1 MGTSADFSAPPN
13 WKNVKSDVT
22 RSGRRPASPAKA
34 RDILRDYVSTNG
46 GSGRMSSGRGQLGNG
61 RTAKNTARSLG
72 GFVSS
77 VSRDGLESA
86 LRSSGLENLVGKSVT
101 EILLGIVSLCGGTD
115 GDIDSVDAR
124 NALSTTMDEMC
135 KDVATPDELEVT
147 LTAQMNGDGL
157 GELMTRYF
165 GNYLFEQFCRTFFG
179 QLVQKH
185 GDLKATS
192 FLDSIRDVIKSDLA
206 HRTVGSDLAKVNWFG
221 IEGNQIAT
229 AIMKDTL
236 TVFE

>member
-1 MGTSADFSAPPN
+1 MD
-13 WKNVKSDVT
+13 
-22 RSGRRPASPAKA
+22 
-34 RDILRDYVSTNG
+34 
-46 GSGRMSSGRGQLGNG
+46 
-61 RTAKNTARSLG
+61 
-72 GFVSS
+72 
-77 VSRDGLESA
+77 SA

-135 KDVATPDELEVT
+135 KDVATPDELEAI
-147 LTAQMNGDGL
+147 LTTQMNGDGL
-157 GELMTRYF
+157 GELMIRYF

-206 HRTVGSDLAKVNWFG
+206 HRTVGSDLTKVNWFG
-221 IEGNQIAT
+221 REGNQIAT

-236 TVFE
+236 AVFE

>member
-13 WKNVKSDVT
+13 WQNVKSDVT
-22 RSGRRPASPAKA
+22 RSGGRPATPAKA
-34 RDILRDYVSTNG
+34 REILRDYVSTNG
-46 GSGRMSSGRGQLGNG
+46 GSGRISSGRGQLGNG
-61 RTAKNTARSLG
+61 RTAKNAARSLG
-72 GFVSS
+72 GFISS
-77 VSRDGLESA
+77 VSRDGLDST

-135 KDVATPDELEVT
+135 KDVATPDELEAI
-147 LTAQMNGDGL
+147 LTTQMNGDGL
-157 GELMTRYF
+157 GELMIRYF

-206 HRTVGSDLAKVNWFG
+206 HRTVGSDLTKVNWFG
-221 IEGNQIAT
+221 REGNQIAT

-236 TVFE
+236 AVFE